1 MNKKIN
7 SLTLKIFI
15 VVISC
20 LLLCSILPNYA
31 NAAEGFHSFQSSPGM
46 SIKNNSTNG
55 LKGLTLHMET
65 SQGIKSYSIKV
76 AGKDITKEVDTTKK
90 VNALTADKQYRKD
103 IDVSIAK
110 KYLPT
115 KKNNSKK
122 IVVTVTDKWNL
133 KTTKEFKVTAKSKK
147 SGNKTITYLTVND
160 SPSIANFKFAS
171 KKLSYEIKNGDVI
184 KNTEVYQ
191 GLSTNKKVFTS
202 TVNAKAK
209 TITMPIEKLTKVNE
223 DASRYGYQAII
234 KITDSQGLTTSRMIS
249 FWVAKNQIDTEKTNT
264 PTSTTPEKKESC
276 THVYNAEAGKCI
288 KCGEVCNH
296 KESFY
301 FRNDKTH
308 IKYCKTCGKKLE
320 AEKNHTYQN
329 NKCSV
334 CEIPETHLE
343 LVKNKSPKIS
353 LTGDAKKF
361 ANIKVNV
368 SSSSKIT
375 KITIKEIDEKG
386 KEIKKIKDYQP
397 NSKAAVFTL
406 SHNNELKKKKH

>member
-76 AGKDITKEVDTTKK
+76 AGKDITKEIDTTKK
-90 VNALTADKQYRKD
+90 VNALTADKQYGKD

-171 KKLSYEIKNGDVI
+171 KKLSYKIKNGDVI
-184 KNTEVYQ
+184 KNTKVYQ

-249 FWVAKNQIDTEKTNT
+249 FWVPKNQIDTAKINT
-264 PTSTTPEKKESC
+264 TTPEKKESC
-276 THVYNAEAGKCI
+276 THMYNAETGKCT

-296 KESFY
+296 KESLY
-301 FRNDKTH
+301 LRNNKTH
-308 IKYCKTCGKKLE
+308 IKYCKTCGKELE
-320 AEKNHTYQN
+320 GAKNHEYKN
-329 NKCSV
+329 NKCTM
-334 CEIPETHLE
+334 CKIPETHQE
-343 LVKNKSPKIS
+343 VVKSSSPEILLKINDQKFDNIKIS
-353 LTGDAKKF
+353 F
-361 ANIKVNV
+361 
-368 SSSSKIT
+368 SSTSKIT
-375 KITIKEIDEKG
+375 DITITEVDASG
-386 KEIKKIKDYQP
+386 K
-397 NSKAAVFTL
+397 TL
-406 SHNNELKKKKH
+406 KTLKQYNPKT